1 MKKIFTILLSAV
13 LALCL
18 FTVAGCDKRPVLTM
32 ATNAEFAPFEYKE
45 GNKYKGIDIELAQAI
60 ADELGYRLVIKNME
74 FDSVITSVSTGQAD
88 IALAALTVSEDRRQH
103 VNFSDSYFEA
113 SQYIIVAADDDRFS
127 SIENNAEATAADV
140 EEIINGLGVSAK
152 IGFQNGTTGQ
162 YYAEGDEDWEFPGF
176 EDAVTQGY
184 ANGAVALADLRLG
197 RINIIVID
205 EMPAR
210 TIVEKND
217 DVKLIEVP
225 LTEEEYAIGV
235 KKGDAELLSKIND
248 ALNKFMEDGTFQSI
262 LEKYYLGN

>member
-32 ATNAEFAPFEYKE
+32 ATNAAFAPFEYKE
-45 GNKYKGIDIELAQAI
+45 GNKFKGIDVELAQAI
-60 ADELGYRLVIKNME
+60 ADELGYRLVIDDME
-74 FDSVITSVSTGQAD
+74 FPSVITSVSNGQAD

-103 VNFSDSYFEA
+103 VNFSDSYFNA

-127 SIENNAEATAADV
+127 SVENDEEAEASDV
-140 EEIINGLGVSAK
+140 EDIINGLGANAK
-152 IGFQNGTTGQ
+152 IGFQNGTTGS
-162 YYAEGDEDWEFPGF
+162 YYAKGDEDWGFPGF
-176 EDAVTQGY
+176 EDAVKQGY
-184 ANGAVALADLRLG
+184 ANGTQALADLRLG

-225 LTEEEYAIGV
+225 LTDEEYAIAV
-235 KKGDAELLSKIND
+235 KKGDAELLSKINE

-262 LEKYYLGN
+262 LEKYYLGD